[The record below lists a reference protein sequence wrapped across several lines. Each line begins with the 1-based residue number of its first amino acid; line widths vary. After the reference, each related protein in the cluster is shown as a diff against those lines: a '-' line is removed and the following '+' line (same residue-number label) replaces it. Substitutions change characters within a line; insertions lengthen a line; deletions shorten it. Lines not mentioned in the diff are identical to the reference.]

1 MAAGETSVGTGAT
14 LTFAGFVAEIT
25 SISIDGPEATI
36 VDVSHLG
43 STTLREKLAGDLLEP
58 GTVTAEGHFKSTIDV
73 DAVVGTSGALAIVT
87 GSPNTWT
94 YAAAIM
100 TSFSANIP
108 LEDVETF
115 TATWQ
120 INGALTVAA

>member
-1 MAAGETSVGTGAT
+1 MAVGDTSVGTGAT

-73 DAVVGTSGALAIVT
+73 DGVVGTSGSLAILT
-87 GSPNTWT
+87 GSLNTWT

-100 TSFSANIP
+100 TSFSASIP

-115 TATWQ
+115 SATWQ
-120 INGALTVAA
+120 INGALVVTP